1 MLDLKHLYRAEVF
14 FGEGAR
20 ALQQRFE
27 SSGLA
32 AEERICLFLGMCGMK
47 VYVLHCIFDKAPIW
61 KTHKKWPKLLV

>member
-32 AEERICLFLGMCGMK
+32 AE
-47 VYVLHCIFDKAPIW
+47 
-61 KTHKKWPKLLV
+61 